1 MAPVHERPVAPRTV
15 LTVVVALVVAATA
28 AVAPVGGPAAGAQSR
43 RVVVVGDS
51 IILGAQSQITSAF
64 DRNGWAT
71 SFDAKVN
78 RSTLAGAQ
86 AVAAHAPE
94 LSDTLVVSL
103 GANDAGNPATFRQ
116 RIDAVMAAAGPVPRV
131 LWLTIREVRDYYG
144 PANQVLRDAAERY
157 PNLDLIDWNGAS
169 AGAPGLTAGDGLHLT
184 PAGGGSLAFLVAAS
198 VASGPAPAAPAVV
211 PAAPPVAAE
220 TTVAATPAAAPV
232 AAGSPAPAAPV
243 DQVPSTLVATT
254 SAPAT
259 TVAEPPTTSVRD
271 DVDMAVEDGDSSLVP
286 GIGVTLGGGILLV
299 VGVLAAAGVWIAI
312 WSLLRTRGRSGP
324 APVPGPARSASDSQA
339 PPQAQ
344 AVPPAQGAPQALSR
358 SGLRA
363 ARIAAARGHHPTAAP
378 VPPPPVSGLP
388 AVPMSVASETQ

>member
-15 LTVVVALVVAATA
+15 LTVVVALVVAAMA

-184 PAGGGSLAFLVAAS
+184 AAGGGSLAFLVAAS

-211 PAAPPVAAE
+211 PAAPPAVAE
-220 TTVAATPAAAPV
+220 TTVAATPRPRPWRPSRRHLLRRSTRSRPPWRPPRPRRPPP
-232 AAGSPAPAAPV
+232 SP
-243 DQVPSTLVATT
+243 SR
-254 SAPAT
+254 
-259 TVAEPPTTSVRD
+259 PPPRCAD
-271 DVDMAVEDGDSSLVP
+271 DVDTAVEDGASSLVP

-324 APVPGPARSASDSQA
+324 PRFPDPPGPPRTRRPRHRRRS
-339 PPQAQ
+339 
-344 AVPPAQGAPQALSR
+344 APQALSR

-378 VPPPPVSGLP
+378 VPPPPVGGLP
-388 AVPMSVASETQ
+388 ASPMSVASETQ